1 MQNFMEQ
8 IHYYG
13 NGYVAY
19 YVGVSGSTYY
29 REGILHNI
37 HWYELHKYG
46 VIYKTYSTCQ
56 PTRSVSSFDRVKE
69 DKLVIEIFK
78 NFV

>member
-1 MQNFMEQ
+1 MEQ
-8 IHYYG
+8 IHNYG
-13 NGYVAY
+13 NGYIAY
-19 YVGVSGSTYY
+19 YVGGSWSTYD

-46 VIYKTYSTCQ
+46 VIYKTYSTGH

-69 DKLVIEIFK
+69 DKAAIEIFK
-78 NFV
+78 HFV